1 MNYYAVC
8 GALARV
14 YLYQKDYT
22 HALNNALTVIDA
34 HKFSWVDPEI
44 FLESD
49 PAKKDRIMYKELVFG
64 WYADKQ
70 VTAFRDE
77 FNAVTTG
84 FYLNYNYARS
94 IYEVAGVG
102 AEDYRFKA
110 WFTQQT
116 LVGNDPCYQVQ
127 KYLQDEK
134 QNLHYL
140 MIPGIRLSEMYYI
153 AAESVYATDP
163 GQAWEYFNTVRF
175 HRGIG
180 VVLNENSGADFITE
194 LLKEYRKETYA
205 EGQLYFNYKRL
216 NQSIVNESNLVYPAG
231 PSIYRIP
238 LPEDELEFAN
248 R

>member
-1 MNYYAVC
+1 
-8 GALARV
+8 
-14 YLYQKDYT
+14 
-22 HALNNALTVIDA
+22 
-34 HKFSWVDPEI
+34 
-44 FLESD
+44 
-49 PAKKDRIMYKELVFG
+49 
-64 WYADKQ
+64 
-70 VTAFRDE
+70 
-77 FNAVTTG
+77 
-84 FYLNYNYARS
+84 
-94 IYEVAGVG
+94 
-102 AEDYRFKA
+102 
-110 WFTQQT
+110 
-116 LVGNDPCYQVQ
+116 
-127 KYLQDEK
+127 
-134 QNLHYL
+134 